1 MAVLE
6 ANGTNFDELI
16 QADYSVIDMY
26 ANGCGAC
33 VALAP
38 VFEAASI
45 DMPFLTFAHLKI
57 RQDEGCTAI
66 ANRYNIKAIPTL
78 LYFRRGELIFK
89 TVGSMDREELDTQ
102 LAKLLYG

>member
-16 QADYSVIDMY
+16 QGDYVVMDMY
-26 ANGCGAC
+26 GTHCGAC

-45 DMPFLTFAHLKI
+45 DMPFLTFAHCNTH
-57 RQDEGCTAI
+57 QDEACQEL

-78 LYFRRGELIFK
+78 LFFRKGELVHK
-89 TVGSMDREELDTQ
+89 VVGSMDRETLDGH
-102 LAKLLYG
+102 LARLLYE